1 MKGLINLGNTC
12 YFNAGLQLLMQN
24 KDLCNLILH
33 NGNKS
38 IILNTISQFIIQ
50 YNTND
55 NNVINPIEIKK
66 LIDIKQPNL
75 QGFEQQDSTEFIIF
89 FLDLINDEINKIN
102 NNSNII
108 NKLFGIDF
116 NVRIK
121 CKLTSCLT
129 IYNIKQN
136 NNFLLLDIY
145 DNIDNLEEMIN
156 MIKKH
161 DKLENDNKY
170 YCEKCKDYRIAS
182 KRLQI
187 TNFSNHLFIWIKRFN
202 NLLQKNNKLI
212 NIPFQWN
219 NMELIGAIIHFG
231 NINGGHYI
239 YINKLNN
246 EHWVL
251 FNDNTLNAIN
261 INQTQQ
267 LLQQSYFIYYKKI
280 N

>member
-75 QGFEQQDSTEFIIF
+75 QGFQQQDSTEFIIF

-102 NNSNII
+102 NNSNVI

-161 DKLENDNKY
+161 DKLDNDNK
-170 YCEKCKDYRIAS
+170 
-182 KRLQI
+182 
-187 TNFSNHLFIWIKRFN
+187 
-202 NLLQKNNKLI
+202 
-212 NIPFQWN
+212 
-219 NMELIGAIIHFG
+219 
-231 NINGGHYI
+231 
-239 YINKLNN
+239 
-246 EHWVL
+246 
-251 FNDNTLNAIN
+251 
-261 INQTQQ
+261 
-267 LLQQSYFIYYKKI
+267 
-280 N
+280 